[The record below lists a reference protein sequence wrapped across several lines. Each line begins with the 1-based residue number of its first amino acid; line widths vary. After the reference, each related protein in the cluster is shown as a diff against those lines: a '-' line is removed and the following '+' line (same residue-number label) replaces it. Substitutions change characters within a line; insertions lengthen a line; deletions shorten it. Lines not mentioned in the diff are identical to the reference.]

1 MSVFPGTRGHSL
13 DETPSSLWD
22 AQPDTTLA
30 SGLAL
35 STDDVGT
42 QGGSRIVR
50 REEHRLG
57 HQISPGDPIT
67 S

>member
-1 MSVFPGTRGHSL
+1 MSVTGGHSL

-22 AQPDTTLA
+22 AQPAITLA
-30 SGLAL
+30 SGLAMI
-35 STDDVGT
+35 TNDVGT
-42 QGGSRIVR
+42 LGGSRIMR

-67 S
+67 C